1 MVSKQIPSKK
11 REESALSSLSIL
23 YEAFVY
29 IFLKSSGNAFLLNY
43 SFFVLFFIVAVG
55 MSVVG
60 VILTGMGALF
70 GFYVH
75 TSSCHIQSSMVS
87 NQIKLMHSQITQS
100 EPK

>member
-60 VILTGMGALF
+60 MGALF
-70 GFYVH
+70 GFYVQ